1 MNIKKAIFS
10 SMYFGGNLAKATDN
24 NNNSSADAKIEQLA
38 NDTIMGFMKIPF
50 DKSVLSKDDRE
61 RFNNCISNINSS
73 IDLDEN
79 IREVIS
85 VLKNY
90 PISDLQILL
99 PLISNHAKLGIS
111 REEFIK
117 KYLFIPY
124 YNYSDAKL
132 IEAPKDVDPAE
143 KEHPEDDKPED
154 IKMIEAP
161 KHKKQ
166 ENKQDSVKQ
175 KAVTK
180 GAAKDMNGNITATDI
195 LNSCNAHSQQHKMQ
209 QAKTVEHGPNCNCGH
224 CGEQN
229 NNQVPQVHPELTLDK
244 KVELL
249 KSHIDFSVIK
259 NFTVKEWEVDNL
271 LQFVESPILKQKLRE
286 MGSACNPDFPKLT
299 MSKKYKFDKNL
310 YKFAF
315 YAETNDKN
323 KVIVVL
329 YNTHM
334 TLNPQF
340 GLCNEMAFTL
350 VPVNHVK

>member
-1 MNIKKAIFS
+1 MLKLNRQYEAKSLKKGFKDLTIDEQAEALCYDALTMPDSLMESKLPESYNEEYYKIIDDLNSRNNLREDIKR
-10 SMYFGGNLAKATDN
+10 Y
-24 NNNSSADAKIEQLA
+24 
-38 NDTIMGFMKIPF
+38 
-50 DKSVLSKDDRE
+50 
-61 RFNNCISNINSS
+61 IS
-73 IDLDEN
+73 L
-79 IREVIS
+79 
-85 VLKNY
+85 LKRTGCY
-90 PISDLQILL
+90 EDYQILSGC
-99 PLISNHAKLGIS
+99 IYYACTLGMS
-111 REEFIK
+111 REELCKEYLIK
-117 KYLFIPY
+117 PYLRP
-124 YNYSDAKL
+124 KL
-132 IEAPKDVDPAE
+132 IEAPKNVDPAE

-154 IKMIEAP
+154 IKMIEAPKQKKEAEAP

-350 VPVNHVK
+350 APANHVK

>member
-1 MNIKKAIFS
+1 MAFTLLHNKKEQKEKKSEKKAE
-10 SMYFGGNLAKATDN
+10 D
-24 NNNSSADAKIEQLA
+24 
-38 NDTIMGFMKIPF
+38 
-50 DKSVLSKDDRE
+50 SK
-61 RFNNCISNINSS
+61 
-73 IDLDEN
+73 
-79 IREVIS
+79 
-85 VLKNY
+85 
-90 PISDLQILL
+90 
-99 PLISNHAKLGIS
+99 
-111 REEFIK
+111 
-117 KYLFIPY
+117 
-124 YNYSDAKL
+124 
-132 IEAPKDVDPAE
+132 
-143 KEHPEDDKPED
+143 
-154 IKMIEAP
+154 
-161 KHKKQ
+161 
-166 ENKQDSVKQ
+166 NKQDSAKQ
-175 KAVTK
+175 KAVAR

-224 CGEQN
+224 CREQN
-229 NNQVPQVHPELTLDK
+229 SNQVPQVHPELTLDK

-350 VPVNHVK
+350 APVNHVK